1 MRRYE
6 TIFITRAELSPE
18 ELDTV
23 IERYKTIITSLNGV
37 VVKVDIW
44 GKRKLAYLIEKRNE
58 GIYVLID
65 FVGENAVRAE
75 FERNL
80 KYDENILR
88 YQSVKLS
95 DTVHMEDIEREI
107 AETKKEAVVDVVP
120 SDYHETTEEMEDDTK
135 EDDVPQA
142 EEPLTDVIEDA
153 VTDNEKRGEE

>member
-6 TIFITRAELSPE
+6 TIFIALAELSPE

-23 IERYKTIITSLNGV
+23 IDRYKTIIESLNGI
-37 VVKVDIW
+37 VVKINIW

-75 FERNL
+75 LERNL
-80 KYDENILR
+80 KYDEKILR

-95 DTVHMEDIEREI
+95 DTVNMEDVEREK
-107 AETKKEAVVDVVP
+107 AEAEKVAVANEVSSEDYEAKEAG
-120 SDYHETTEEMEDDTK
+120 EDIK
-135 EDDVPQA
+135 EDKPSQV
-142 EEPLTDVIEDA
+142 EEPLEDIKEGA
-153 VTDNEKRGEE
+153 VTDNETRGEE